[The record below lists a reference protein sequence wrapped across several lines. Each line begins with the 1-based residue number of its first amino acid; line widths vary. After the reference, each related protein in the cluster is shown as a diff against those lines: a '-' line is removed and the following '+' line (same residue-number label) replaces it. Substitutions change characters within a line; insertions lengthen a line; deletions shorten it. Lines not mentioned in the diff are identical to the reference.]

1 LSQLAKV
8 SVIVAV
14 LDRAATLQN
23 CLDSVFAQTHRALEL
38 IVFDGDS
45 KDGSREIVEANSA
58 RIAYWES
65 RRDRGVAHAWNM
77 ALEHATGEWICFLGA
92 DDRFARP
99 DTIVTLID
107 AARWPGVNYVSG
119 QTALVDDRQRVLRIV
134 GTRWDWRRM
143 KRYQH
148 IAHPGSLH
156 HRDLF
161 ARYGNFD
168 ECYVIAFDYEFLLRA
183 GRDISAEFVNEPVT
197 FMGTSGQSNTQAW
210 RAFEENRQI
219 QRAHPEIGTTAATI
233 NHLTAAAKHVVR
245 SATGGV

>member
-1 LSQLAKV
+1 MSQAAKV

-45 KDGSREIVEANSA
+45 KDGSREIVAANSA

-65 RRDRGVAHAWNM
+65 RRDRGVAHAWNL
-77 ALEHATGEWICFLGA
+77 ALEHATGKWICFLGA
-92 DDRFARP
+92 DDRFAKP
-99 DTIVTLID
+99 DTMARLID
-107 AARWPGVNYVSG
+107 VARRPGVNYVSG

-134 GTRWDWRRM
+134 GTRWDWQRM

-156 HRDLF
+156 HRGLF
-161 ARYGNFD
+161 AQYGNFD
-168 ECYVIAFDYEFLLRA
+168 ERYTIAFDYEFLLRA
-183 GRDISAEFVNEPVT
+183 GRDIRAEFVGEPVT
-197 FMGTSGQSNTQAW
+197 FMGIAGQSNTHVW
-210 RAFEENRQI
+210 RAFEENHRI
-219 QRAHPEIGTTAATI
+219 QRTHREIGLTAATI

-245 SATGGV
+245 SVSGR